1 MRLASRHYCP
11 LRASVVRCVGV
22 TSGKGPASGKCK
34 GCGAPL
40 TVEQGLHGVY
50 LWRGD
55 GRYRAVDALALCFTE
70 AHAQRVADRETT
82 ARPDH
87 RGGVVVRWVTASD
100 LEPSTA

>member
-40 TVEQGLHGVY
+40 TVERGLHGVY

-55 GRYRAVDALALCFTE
+55 GRYRVEEALALCATE
-70 AHAQRVADRETT
+70 AHAERVADRETV

-87 RGGVVVRWVTASD
+87 QGGVVVRWT
-100 LEPSTA
+100 STDELDRL